1 MCKEVCSPLQNGL
14 SWARIHTQN
23 EPERNKLQEYL
34 ATHLI
39 IRRLT
44 IWSTEFVLT
53 QIKQQNQDEIFG
65 R

>member
-1 MCKEVCSPLQNGL
+1 MIKEVCSQLRTGV

-23 EPERNKLQEYL
+23 EPQLNKLQVYL
-34 ATHLI
+34 AKHLI

-44 IWSTEFVLT
+44 ILSTEIVLR